1 MRFPRAFGRRL
12 ALAVFVSAVGPAGAV
27 SAQSP
32 APVENVS
39 SFPPRSPA
47 EERKALHLPPGFE
60 IQLVAAEPEIHKP
73 LNLAFDDRGRLW
85 VTDTVEYPFP
95 KPVGEPGRDSV
106 KILSN
111 FQPDGRARTIQTFA
125 DGLNIPIGLLPY
137 PSGREV
143 LVHSIPNIYLMRDA
157 DGDGRADTRQVLYS
171 AIGHRDTHGMT
182 NAFTWGFDGWI

>member
-1 MRFPRAFGRRL
+1 MRDVRAVGRWL
-12 ALAVFVSAVGPAGAV
+12 ALILLASAHPDVSR
-27 SAQSP
+27 AQVP

-39 SFPPRSPA
+39 SFPPRTPA
-47 EERKALHLPPGFE
+47 EERRALHLPPGFE

-85 VTDTVEYPFP
+85 VTDTLEYPFP

-111 FQPDGRARTIQTFA
+111 FQPDGRAGTIQTFA

-137 PSGREV
+137 PSGREAI
-143 LVHSIPNIYLMRDA
+143 VHSIPNIYRMRDA
-157 DGDGRADTRQVLYS
+157 DGDGRADTREVLYS
-171 AIGHRDTHGMT
+171 VIGHRHTP
-182 NAFTWGFDGWI
+182 